1 MFVIQMLDGD
11 EIHATEGDELII
23 NPDSGVLT
31 VHQAGGFRGATTH
44 FSPAAWRSVTH
55 SAENI
60 TTPASALS
68 GAGAGRARQDMPAFG
83 G

>member
-11 EIHATEGDELII
+11 EIHASEGDELII

-31 VHQAGGFRGATTH
+31 VHQAGGFKGATMH
-44 FSPAAWRSVTH
+44 YSPAAWRSVTH

-60 TTPASALS
+60 TTPSAGLS
-68 GAGAGRARQDMPAFG
+68 GVGTGKARQDMPAFG